1 LYTSAIEEDKENYMN
16 YYNRSLAYFSADEY
30 PASLKDILQCK
41 ILKPEYIEVYMREA
55 LALIE
60 MD

>member
-1 LYTSAIEEDKENYMN
+1 MN